1 MGEKKDLKRRD
12 WCLTIQE
19 QPEGVDHPRTED
31 EVDAMLDGFRWCGQI
46 EEGHETHRRHFQVY
60 AVAPNAVHWRSLKK
74 RLPRDVHFEA
84 RSAPH
89 AWQAAAYAVKEDTRV
104 EGPFWHGLTPDDT
117 VPRQGSRTDLA
128 ELAEQIKAGTSVD
141 ELLRGPD
148 STRLSRCLRW
158 ARELEAAVKGEREE
172 RFLHEKRDV
181 LVHYWWGDPGI
192 GKTTTVLDSD
202 LEIFQPTLAQD
213 GYRWDGYA
221 GEFAILLDEFE
232 GEKQIRI
239 DQIDRLL
246 QGFKG
251 TKLPARYHDH
261 VAAYTEVFILSNF
274 APESRYYGDRRW
286 MRRLTDVR
294 HLTRETLPDMRSL
307 AEHPAERLDVF
318 GDPIPDISSE
328 LQKQIDAILEEDLV

>member
-1 MGEKKDLKRRD
+1 MGKKARKDLKRRD
-12 WCLTIQE
+12 WCATIQQ
-19 QPEGVDHPRTED
+19 QPEGVDHPRTEEDID
-31 EVDAMLDGFRWCGQI
+31 EILGGFRWCGQL
-46 EEGHETHRRHFQVY
+46 EEGSKTHRRHFQIY
-60 AVAPNAVHWRSLKK
+60 MVAPNPVHWTSLKK
-74 RLPRDVHFEA
+74 RLPADVHFEP

-89 AWQAAAYAVKEDTRV
+89 AWQAAAYAVKADTRV
-104 EGPFWHGLTPDDT
+104 EGPFWHGLTPADT
-117 VPRQGSRTDLA
+117 VSNQGSRTDLT
-128 ELAEQIKAGTSVD
+128 EIAEQIKAGTTVD

-148 STRLSRCLRW
+148 STKLSRCLRW
-158 ARELEAAVKGEREE
+158 ARELEAAVKSEREE

-181 LVHYWWGDPGI
+181 QVHFWWGEPGI

-221 GEFAILLDEFE
+221 GEDVILLDEFE
-232 GEKQIRI
+232 GQIRI

-274 APESRYYGDRRW
+274 PPEALYAGDRRW

-294 HLTRETLPDMRSL
+294 HLTRESLPDMK
-307 AEHPAERLDVF
+307 HLDE
-318 GDPIPDISSE
+318 PIPE
-328 LQKQIDAILEEDLV
+328 LTPELRAELEEIFGKEMA